1 MKPHQQSGMA
11 LGVYQ
16 PKRPFA
22 YALVSK
28 TTQSKVILRKVKP
41 KFINEEEFELIE
53 LFKVQNDD

>member
-1 MKPHQQSGMA
+1 MKTHQPSGLA
-11 LGVYQ
+11 RGVYT

-28 TTQSKVILRKVKP
+28 TTQSKVILRKTKP
-41 KFINEEEFELIE
+41 KYNEAEFELIE

>member
-41 KFINEEEFELIE
+41 KYDEAEFELIE
-53 LFKVQNDD
+53 LFKVVNDD